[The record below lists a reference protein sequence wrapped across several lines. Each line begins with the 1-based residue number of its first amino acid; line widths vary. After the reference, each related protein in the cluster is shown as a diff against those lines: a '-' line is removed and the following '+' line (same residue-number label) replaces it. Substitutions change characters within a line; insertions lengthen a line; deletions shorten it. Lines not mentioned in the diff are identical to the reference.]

1 MPFLFPLPVLLSF
14 QMSFPSESTP
24 LSAPLSAPP
33 SEPLPCLEFYR
44 KNPYF
49 FRSTLDMLM
58 GPRSDH
64 AFRALPPQRIPWK
77 PEHLATIGKE
87 GYEEHT
93 IQRRPWRISDLE
105 ARLKE
110 WGFSSDDQLRF
121 RIRKWAFLDE
131 GVRSEDADRWRAILT
146 DPDEVAWFAK
156 NEETRRAEQA
166 KAHAAHL
173 VTCGEIAPL
182 VATNVKREDLAQYL
196 ANNPCPE
203 RWRVLTAYVEP
214 KILEYA
220 TMRAEDIRE
229 ENAKEAECAGYGYFS

>member
-1 MPFLFPLPVLLSF
+1 
-14 QMSFPSESTP
+14 MSSP
-24 LSAPLSAPP
+24 SAPLSAAP
-33 SEPLPCLEFYR
+33 STRDLEIYR
-44 KNPYF
+44 KNPSF

-87 GYEEHT
+87 SYEERT
-93 IQRRPWRISDLE
+93 IDRRPWRISDLE
-105 ARLKE
+105 GRLGA

-156 NEETRRAEQA
+156 NEETRRAETA
-166 KAHAAHL
+166 KAHAHLL

-182 VATNVKREDLAQYL
+182 VSTDVRREALAQYL
-196 ANNPCPE
+196 AKDPCPE
-203 RWRVLTAYVEP
+203 RWAILTASVDSRILDYVR
-214 KILEYA
+214 
-220 TMRAEDIRE
+220 MRAEDIRE
-229 ENAKEAECAGYGYFS
+229 ENAEEAESAGYGYFS